1 MKKLILDA
9 GPLITSCR
17 FTTAGQVVIDHLL
30 AACDITIAS
39 SVRNEVVVAGQRY
52 PDAQVAQQRIN
63 QASISVMSPPVNRDM
78 EAVIGI
84 YGLGEGEQDSMLLT
98 RHSDLMDATLV
109 LDDHLAYLVSD
120 RLAVRKRFLLDA
132 IADLVRDGDLD
143 VQLALAIVEAIRSR
157 YPRAFVEHTLL
168 LLKR

>member
-1 MKKLILDA
+1 MKKLILDV

-109 LDDHLAYLVSD
+109 LDDHLAYS
-120 RLAVRKRFLLDA
+120 AHQPVRQLQKPRPEGAASGNSHGVGYSRF
-132 IADLVRDGDLD
+132 
-143 VQLALAIVEAIRSR
+143 
-157 YPRAFVEHTLL
+157 
-168 LLKR
+168 